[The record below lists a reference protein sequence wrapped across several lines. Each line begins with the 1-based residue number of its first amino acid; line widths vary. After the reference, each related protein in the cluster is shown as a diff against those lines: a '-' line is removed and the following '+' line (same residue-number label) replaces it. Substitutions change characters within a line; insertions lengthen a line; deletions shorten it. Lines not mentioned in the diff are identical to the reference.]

1 MKGTCLVR
9 WIFFASLCAGSLAAQ
24 APQIN
29 AVLNGASFDQSA
41 QAPPLAPGSIVSIFG
56 SQITS
61 ALAGPATTPIS
72 VASPNIP
79 LQTSLGG
86 GATGL
91 PPVSVSFDGV
101 AAPLFALIRTANF
114 DQINA
119 QIPWD
124 VNVTDGKVQVVVTRD
139 GREMGT
145 MDFAAAD
152 ASPGIF
158 TLQFGPGPAIVTNV
172 AFAIPDVM
180 NGSFAQAPGSVC
192 ATLGL
197 PPGCGVVDQ
206 PAPVGGIVTIW
217 SNGLGPVDVQVAS
230 GNIPPPGQ
238 VGPRGFVGVVKD
250 VRVFIG
256 NVQAQ
261 VLGAALTSE
270 FVALNQINVIVP
282 NVAPGDALPVQ
293 IEMDLSP
300 GGTVRSRGDATMAVR
315 AAPPDVAVVP

>member
-1 MKGTCLVR
+1 MRGKCLVR
-9 WIFFASLCAGSLAAQ
+9 WTFLVFLCAGSLAAQ

-41 QAPPLAPGSIVSIFG
+41 QAPPVAPGSIVSIFG
-56 SQITS
+56 LR
-61 ALAGPATTPIS
+61 LAGTATTTVS
-72 VASPNIP
+72 MSASSMDIP

-91 PPVSVSFDGV
+91 SQVSVSFDGV
-101 AAPLFALIRTANF
+101 AAPLFAVIRTPTF

-124 VNVTDGKVQVVVTRD
+124 AVVTDGKVQVVVTRD
-139 GREMGT
+139 GQAGPAVE
-145 MDFAAAD
+145 FPAAD

-158 TLQFGPGPAIVTNV
+158 TVQGPGPAIVTN
-172 AFAIPDVM
+172 FALEIPDVI
-180 NGSFAQAPGSVC
+180 NGSFAQAPGTVC
-192 ATLGL
+192 AALEN
-197 PPGCGVVDQ
+197 PPGCTASEQ

-217 SNGLGPVDVQVAS
+217 SNGLGPVDVPVQS

-238 VGPRGFVGVVKD
+238 VGPGGFVGAVKE

-256 NVQAQ
+256 GVLAPP
-261 VLGAALTSE
+261 LGAALTAE
-270 FVALNQINVIVP
+270 FVALNQINVRVP
-282 NVAPGDALPVQ
+282 NVPAGNAVPVQ

-315 AAPPDVAVVP
+315 AAP